1 MSCNWFDAVGEY
13 IRMSL
18 LSGLTG
24 SRPIVEQEAGG
35 VSTGRMK
42 AVPMERYATAETE
55 RLFEALIRDA
65 YNA

>member
-1 MSCNWFDAVGEY
+1 VSA
-13 IRMSL
+13 
-18 LSGLTG
+18 
-24 SRPIVEQEAGG
+24 AG
-35 VSTGRMK
+35 MQ